1 MVETST
7 PLAGNLLIAMPNLVD
22 PNFWRTVVLLGVHGE
37 DEGAF
42 GLVITRPLEVT
53 MADVLREIGEEST
66 AEGYPEVLA
75 GGPVEPTNGFVLFD
89 QPKCVNDQDMLRVG
103 PDMAISGNTRTLI
116 RLARGIPGVRYN
128 LVLGYSGWAPGQ
140 LEREIEENSWLV
152 APASH
157 DLVFETPYEQR
168 WTASLRS
175 IGVDP
180 GTLVDMGS
188 ASPS

>member
-1 MVETST
+1 MAETST
-7 PLAGNLLIAMPNLVD
+7 PLAGKLLIAMPSLAD
-22 PNFWRTVVLLGVHGE
+22 PNFWRTVVLLGVHSE
-37 DEGAF
+37 NEGAF

-53 MADVLREIGEEST
+53 MDDVLREIGEETT
-66 AEGYPEVLA
+66 AGSYPEVLA

-89 QPKCVNDQDMLRVG
+89 RPEAVEDQEALRVG

-116 RLARGIPGVRYN
+116 HLARGVPGVRYN